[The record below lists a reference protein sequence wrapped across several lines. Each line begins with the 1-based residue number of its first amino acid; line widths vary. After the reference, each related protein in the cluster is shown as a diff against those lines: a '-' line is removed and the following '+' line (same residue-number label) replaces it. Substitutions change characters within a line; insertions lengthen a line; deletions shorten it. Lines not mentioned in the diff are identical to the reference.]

1 MYICVGVHVYIYNG
15 CLPFLLLLVILR
27 IKQIYYRITNRHVT
41 YHTKKK
47 KKKIKHS

>member
-27 IKQIYYRITNRHVT
+27 IKQIYFTP
-41 YHTKKK
+41 KKK
-47 KKKIKHS
+47 GIVPYYKRLNIS